1 MRKYLALIL
10 AIVGALGFILY
21 SQVFFPNKYERFTEY
36 YIGDDIIITSTHEK
50 PKTVILEP
58 YSDES
63 YYYIEVVETN
73 GLSIQIKG
81 DEITPITIN
90 GYEITSDEYV
100 TIETR
105 NNNIL
110 LKSKTA
116 INIEYEWITQEVV
129 NAEQVTNSV
138 VITVGSIIGLL
149 ILVMIVRSELPK
161 KFRITVTLAVVTS
174 LVFILKEL
182 MNDMFWVLVSADIGW
197 ITGLILSKMP
207 SKKSKKLKE
216 KAQIIESFLGNV

>member
-21 SQVFFPNKYERFTEY
+21 NQVFFPSEYKGFTDY
-36 YIGDDIIITSTHEK
+36 YIADEVIITSTHEK

-63 YYYIEVVETN
+63 YYYVEVVQTN
-73 GLSIQIKG
+73 GLSIQLKG
-81 DEITPITIN
+81 DVVASGLNIIT
-90 GYEITSDEYV
+90 DDYV
-100 TIETR
+100 IIETR

-110 LKSKTA
+110 LKSKNP

-129 NAEQVTNSV
+129 NAEQVTNRV

-149 ILVMIVRSELPK
+149 VLLMIIRSELPK
-161 KFRITVTLAVVTS
+161 KFRITITLAVVTS

-182 MNDMFWVLVSADIGW
+182 MNDMFWVLVSADTGW
-197 ITGLILSKMP
+197 ILGLILSKIP